1 MHQLYKIFY
10 VDFRIISTAVSKDTS
25 KKVMLLFPW
34 RAHKVIH
41 VFFMSNSILGVN
53 VRYAL

>member
-25 KKVMLLFPW
+25 KKVMLLFPC

-41 VFFMSNSILGVN
+41 VFFMSNSIFGVN
-53 VRYAL
+53 VRFA